1 MEAGVGDLVAV
12 GVRDLLDEVVGAEAS
27 EVVGGLAGVD
37 GGRVESA
44 ELTGQLAQVVVGEP
58 VQLGAEGQQR
68 SQQDVAALFPDRQA
82 GDPAAVGADDR
93 VGEVVESVG
102 AGDRI
107 VVESL
112 DAE

>member
-1 MEAGVGDLVAV
+1 M
-12 GVRDLLDEVVGAEAS
+12 
-27 EVVGGLAGVD
+27 AGVD

-68 SQQDVAALFPDRQA
+68 REQGVAAGLSDRQPRNTTA
-82 GDPAAVGADDR
+82 VCGEHGVGDL
-93 VGEVVESVG
+93 VESGG
-102 AGDRI
+102 ARDRI